1 MADLF
6 VDTAGW
12 GHLLDRTQNHH
23 SLAASLY
30 REARQQGRNLI
41 TTNYI
46 LLELVAL
53 LNSPLRLPRS
63 IIVALIESLKTSP
76 LVEIVHIDASLDAEA
91 WQLLRQRQDKDWSLV
106 DCSSFVVMR
115 QRSLLAAL
123 TTDHHFEQA
132 GFVRLLKTE
141 Y

>member
-6 VDTAGW
+6 IDTAGW
-12 GHLLDRTQNHH
+12 GHLLDQTQTHH
-23 SLAASLY
+23 ALAASLY
-30 REARQQGRNLI
+30 REARQQGRKLI

-46 LLELVAL
+46 LLELIAL
-53 LNSPLRLPRS
+53 LTSPLRMPRPN
-63 IIVALIESLKTSP
+63 IIALIEGLKTSP
-76 LVEIVHIDASLDAEA
+76 YIEIVHIDVNLDAEA

-115 QRSLLAAL
+115 QRSMLEAL

-132 GFVRLLKTE
+132 GFVPLLKD
-141 Y
+141 

>member
-6 VDTAGW
+6 ADTAGW
-12 GHLLDRTQNHH
+12 GHLLDQTQNHH

-30 REARQQGRNLI
+30 RQARQQGRKLI

-46 LLELVAL
+46 LVELVAL
-53 LNSPLRLPRS
+53 LTSPLRIPRS
-63 IIVALIESLKTSP
+63 NIIALIESLKASP
-76 LVEIVHIDASLDAEA
+76 YVEIIHIDASLDAEA

-115 QRSLLAAL
+115 QRNMLEAL

-132 GFVRLLKTE
+132 GFVRLLKD
-141 Y
+141 